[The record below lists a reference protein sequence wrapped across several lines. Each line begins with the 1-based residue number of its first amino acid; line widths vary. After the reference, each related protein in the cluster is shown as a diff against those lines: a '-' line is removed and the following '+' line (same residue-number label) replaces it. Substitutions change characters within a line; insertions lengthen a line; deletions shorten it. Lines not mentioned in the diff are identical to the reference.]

1 MRLYPIK
8 TPYLVKKLYPNYI
21 WSFTTN
27 TKEIYLTFDD
37 GPIPEVT
44 EFVLAELKKYDA
56 KATFFCIG
64 ENVQKH
70 PDIFVKI
77 VSEKHHIGNHTFN
90 HLHAQKVSKAT
101 YIANVLEAEK
111 TIHAHSKQI
120 TNTEKLFRPP
130 YGIIKTSYAKELREK
145 GYTIVMWDVISADF
159 DPRVSPEKCLRNVQQ
174 NTRKG
179 SVVVF
184 HDSIKAKQNLYY
196 TLPKVIEAYAREGY
210 SFKGLGARNT
220 AVLNQ

>member
-1 MRLYPIK
+1 MEK
-8 TPYLVKKLYPNYI
+8 TFK
-21 WSFTTN
+21 N
-27 TKEIYLTFDD
+27 TQI
-37 GPIPEVT
+37 
-44 EFVLAELKKYDA
+44 
-56 KATFFCIG
+56 FC
-64 ENVQKH
+64 
-70 PDIFVKI
+70 KI

-101 YIANVLEAEK
+101 YIANVYKAEK
-111 TIHAHSKQI
+111 TIHDHCKQV

-145 GYTIVMWDVISADF
+145 GYTIVMWDVISGDF

-184 HDSIKAKQNLYY
+184 HDSIKAKQNLYH
-196 TLPKVIEAYAREGY
+196 TLPKVLEAYKREGY
-210 SFKGLGARNT
+210 SFEGLGARNT
-220 AVLNQ
+220 AALNQ